1 MPPSPAPQHYSAVGL
16 HFPYSSFCYLN
27 AYTSSSF
34 ALDLLCQIQSQ
45 VNFDFPNCV
54 FACLDHVSQVAVPAF
69 PNLYTSFS
77 PVKVARSLFFIHT
90 GLLEFCNSYILEW
103 TILKL
108 GRNDPRILSSFLW
121 LVFPLGL
128 YLMGLFQ
135 TDHGSGQSRLTKSRD
150 TILLLVLLPSFR
162 ILHSSTSW

>member
-1 MPPSPAPQHYSAVGL
+1 MVPSVLKYFLTQLSSANSTSSFLYFFLLAWDFWRLIQLEKSDVKKKFNVSAFSMPPSPAPQHYSAVGL

-90 GLLEFCNSYILEW
+90 GLLEFLEFLHFGMDNS
-103 TILKL
+103 
-108 GRNDPRILSSFLW
+108 
-121 LVFPLGL
+121 
-128 YLMGLFQ
+128 
-135 TDHGSGQSRLTKSRD
+135 
-150 TILLLVLLPSFR
+150 
-162 ILHSSTSW
+162 